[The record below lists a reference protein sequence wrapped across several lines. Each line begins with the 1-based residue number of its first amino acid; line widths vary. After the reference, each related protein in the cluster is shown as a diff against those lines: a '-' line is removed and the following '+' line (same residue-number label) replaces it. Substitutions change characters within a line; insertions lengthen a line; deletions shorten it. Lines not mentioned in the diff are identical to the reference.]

1 MSFKVERRAE
11 AEAVR
16 ILVHGELDMATGPR
30 VDEAVRAAAREARR
44 VVLDLSQV
52 TFFDSTGLQV
62 VLDAD
67 VRARTD
73 GYTFAVAPGDGE
85 PLRVM
90 RLAEVIGRL
99 TVEDAHP

>member
-1 MSFKVERRAE
+1 MSFKVERKAE

-16 ILVHGELDMATGPR
+16 VLVHGELDMATGPR
-30 VDEAVRAAAREARR
+30 VEEALLAAAREARR
-44 VVLDLSQV
+44 VVLDLSKV
-52 TFFDSTGLQV
+52 K
-62 VLDAD
+62 
-67 VRARTD
+67 TD

-85 PLRVM
+85 PLRVL